1 MDAELP
7 DGFVVPIHRSL
18 TEPVLVMGL
27 PRRVAILLWTVGL
40 AVVFGLHQFWFIPLQ
55 VGLHCLFAALTK
67 RDPLFFEVFR
77 RAVRSQRRLEP

>member
-1 MDAELP
+1 MGADLP

-27 PRRVAILLWTVGL
+27 PRRVAILDWTVGL
-40 AVVFGLHQFWFIPLQ
+40 AVVFGLHQFWYIPLQ
-55 VGLHCLFAALTK
+55 LGLHALFASLTR

-77 RAVRSQRRLEP
+77 RAVGSQRRLEP

>member
-1 MDAELP
+1 ML
-7 DGFVVPIHRSL
+7 
-18 TEPVLVMGL
+18 GL

-55 VGLHCLFAALTK
+55 LGLHSLCAALTK